1 MLNGALVIDMAKTS
15 TVVFMKER
23 TSLVVE
29 DRNALIKKNRGR
41 RNMAENQ
48 MCQRT
53 ANLPMANL
61 LSNGLHEKGN
71 VTLVKVDYI

>member
-48 MCQRT
+48 MC
-53 ANLPMANL
+53 
-61 LSNGLHEKGN
+61 
-71 VTLVKVDYI
+71 

>member
-29 DRNALIKKNRGR
+29 DRNALIKKK
-41 RNMAENQ
+41 
-48 MCQRT
+48 QRT
-53 ANLPMANL
+53 
-61 LSNGLHEKGN
+61 EKHGRKSD
-71 VTLVKVDYI
+71 VL